1 MSMRLYI
8 ILFVLLISKSVLAQE
23 KIELKDSKHK
33 IGFNIGIGKNNG
45 LAFTNIDIDRDYEI
59 YLFQFEYHRN
69 LIARKLWAIE
79 ALAQPQINFATFE
92 NSNSNNDTTNAI
104 EFGVNVGLLFRL
116 NLFKDYFSIYSLIGS
131 GPHFINKTPDRQSS
145 GFIFSDNFFM
155 GANVRV
161 SNDIF
166 LDIRSGKRHA
176 SNLNIGSRNGGINTF
191 FIHLGIV
198 KLL

>member
-1 MSMRLYI
+1 MRFSLYI
-8 ILFVLLISKSVLAQE
+8 FFLLISTSVLAQE

-33 IGFNIGIGKNNG
+33 IGFNIGIGRNNG
-45 LAFTNIDIDRDYEI
+45 LAFTNIDIDRDYEV

-69 LIARKLWAIE
+69 IIGRKLWAIE
-79 ALAQPQINFATFE
+79 ALAQPQINFASFE
-92 NSNSNNDTTNAI
+92 NSDNSNKTTNTI

-131 GPHFINKTPDRQSS
+131 GPHFISKTPNRQAD

-155 GANVRV
+155 GANLRMT
-161 SNDIF
+161 NKLF
-166 LDIRSGKRHA
+166 LDIRSGKRHV
-176 SNLNIGSRNGGINTF
+176 SNLNFQSPNGGINTF
-191 FIHLGIV
+191 FIHLGII